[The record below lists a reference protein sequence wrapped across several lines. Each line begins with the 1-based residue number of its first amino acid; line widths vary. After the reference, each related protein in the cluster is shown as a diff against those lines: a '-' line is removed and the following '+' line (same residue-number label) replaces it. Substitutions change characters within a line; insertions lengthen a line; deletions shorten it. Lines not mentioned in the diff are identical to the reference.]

1 MSFQGQK
8 HNFIKADWSNDCML
22 CDDSKYK
29 GNHFMDGP
37 KKIPPHTFEPAE
49 LNPVYCSRCSAM
61 KSSVSHTR
69 PKVPGTNFTLDPN
82 EAPITLKATGDCC
95 GYLPRQTWSQLS
107 QHDRHEQIT
116 EAISMPNN
124 PQDDSRES
132 GTDSSPVN
140 KVTLDTDFIAKV
152 IAEEMAKLKA
162 KNDSRVEVGSED
174 PLLANEEPTFVDLVD
189 ELTSA
194 RDIIAEASFPD
205 EYEDVTMEEGIRE
218 HFPATIANL
227 RKQQELGHTN
237 TVIIPEGKMSETEFI
252 LNGRPFKVT
261 NWGSQQG
268 MHHATKVTIEL
279 EAI

>member
-1 MSFQGQK
+1 
-8 HNFIKADWSNDCML
+8 ML

-49 LNPVYCSRCSAM
+49 LNPVYCSRCSAT
-61 KSSVSHTR
+61 KYSVSHKR

-82 EAPITLKATGDCC
+82 EAPIKVE
-95 GYLPRQTWSQLS
+95 LPTAEAIISEHRAQL
-107 QHDRHEQIT
+107 QKDIT
-116 EAISMPNN
+116 KAISMPTN

-140 KVTLDTDFIAKV
+140 KVTLDTDAIAKI

-174 PLLANEEPTFVDLVD
+174 PLLATEDFDTADDLISAREYEGYPPEEKEFVDLVD

-194 RDIIAEASFPD
+194 RDVIAEASFP
-205 EYEDVTMEEGIRE
+205 ETKK
-218 HFPATIANL
+218 NL
-227 RKQQELGHTN
+227 ALQHALGHTN

-268 MHHATKVTIEL
+268 MHHPTKVTIEL
-279 EAI
+279 VAVV